1 MIYRLSSCIALIF
14 SIFVSSLQAIETEAK
29 QAIVYD
35 FNTGEILFEKNG
47 DEIMVPSSMTKIMTA
62 HLVFERIRDGQLKYT
77 DVLPISEKAWRM
89 EGSKMFVGVNTEVPV
104 EDLLKGVIVQS
115 GNDASV
121 ALAEGLSGSEA
132 TFAEE
137 MTARAKAMGA
147 QNTVFLNSSGMPD
160 EGHQSTAKD
169 LAIMAA
175 HTIKEFPDEYQKYY
189 TLVDYTYNDIKQGNR
204 NPLLYKNLG
213 SGIVADGMKTG
224 HTESGGYG
232 LVGSAI
238 QNGHRLIVVV
248 NGLPS
253 HKTRDQEATALLT
266 WGFSEFKNQK
276 FFSKGDVVDQV
287 DVWAGNVP
295 SIPVVAGDAVEMVLP
310 RSVIKD
316 MVVKAVYN
324 APLQAPLKIGDV
336 VGHIEIAVPGKPVKQ
351 IPLVAGQD
359 AEKAGFFNR
368 IGLAV
373 DYLLWGKSR
382 S

>member
-1 MIYRLSSCIALIF
+1 MIYRLSSCIALIL

-77 DVLPISEKAWRM
+77 DVLPISEKAWRI
-89 EGSKMFVGVNTEVPV
+89 EGSKMFVNVNTEVPV

-115 GNDASV
+115 GNDASI
-121 ALAEGLSGSEA
+121 ALAEGLSGSET

-147 QNTVFLNSSGMPD
+147 KDTVFLNASGMPD

-189 TLVDYTYNDIKQGNR
+189 TLIDYTYNNIKQGNR

-224 HTESGGYG
+224 HTEAGGYG
-232 LVGSAI
+232 LVGSAV

-253 HKTRDQEATALLT
+253 HKARDQAATALIT
-266 WGFSEFKNQK
+266 WGFNEFKNQK

-287 DVWAGNVP
+287 DVWAGSVP

-310 RSVIKD
+310 RSAVKD

-324 APLQAPLKIGDV
+324 APLPAPLKAGDV
-336 VGHIEIAVPGKPVKQ
+336 VGHIEIAVPGKPPKE
-351 IPLVAGQD
+351 IPLLAGQN

>member
-14 SIFVSSLQAIETEAK
+14 TIFVSSLQAIETEAK

-77 DVLPISEKAWRM
+77 DVLPISEKAWRI
-89 EGSKMFVGVNTEVPV
+89 EGSKMFVSVNTEVPV

-115 GNDASV
+115 GNDASI

-147 QNTVFLNSSGMPD
+147 KDTVFLNASGMPD

-189 TLVDYTYNDIKQGNR
+189 TLIDYTYNNIKQGNR

-213 SGIVADGMKTG
+213 SGIIADGMKTG
-224 HTESGGYG
+224 HTEAGGYG
-232 LVGSAI
+232 LVGSAV

-253 HKTRDQEATALLT
+253 HKARDQAATALLT

-287 DVWAGNVP
+287 DVWAGSVP

-310 RSVIKD
+310 RSAVKD

-324 APLQAPLKIGDV
+324 APLPAPLKAGDV
-336 VGHIEIAVPGKPVKQ
+336 VGHIEIAALGKPTKE
-351 IPLVAGQD
+351 IPLLAGQD
-359 AEKAGFFNR
+359 VEKAGFFNR